1 MKLSQMFENAPE
13 IEIAGLCID
22 SRCAKAND
30 MYFCMEGMVH
40 DGHEF
45 IDDVIEKGVKC
56 IVHSKPVD
64 DMKKGVAYIQ
74 VENVNRTLNRVAS
87 MFYGHPSRKMKVFGV
102 TGTNGKSTITSII
115 RDVYSHFAPCGY
127 IGTISISYG
136 EVTLPPSLTTPDAV
150 LIHKTMKDMVEHGMQ
165 AVALE
170 VSSHGL
176 ELGRVQS
183 VDFDVAVFSNLTY
196 DHLDFHGTIEHY
208 FEAKKKLF
216 TNLKKEGVAVL
227 NADDAY
233 VDQLADATEAV
244 SYTHLTL
251 PTNSLV

>member
-1 MKLSQMFENAPE
+1 
-13 IEIAGLCID
+13 
-22 SRCAKAND
+22 
-30 MYFCMEGMVH
+30 
-40 DGHEF
+40 
-45 IDDVIEKGVKC
+45 
-56 IVHSKPVD
+56 
-64 DMKKGVAYIQ
+64 
-74 VENVNRTLNRVAS
+74 
-87 MFYGHPSRKMKVFGV
+87 
-102 TGTNGKSTITSII
+102 
-115 RDVYSHFAPCGY
+115 
-127 IGTISISYG
+127 
-136 EVTLPPSLTTPDAV
+136 
-150 LIHKTMKDMVEHGMQ
+150 MQ

-233 VDQLADATEAV
+233 VDQLADATEASV
-244 SYTHLTL
+244 VTYGIDNHATYQGGKY
-251 PTNSLV
+251 PD

>member
-1 MKLSQMFENAPE
+1 M
-13 IEIAGLCID
+13 
-22 SRCAKAND
+22 
-30 MYFCMEGMVH
+30 H

-150 LIHKTMKDMVEHGMQ
+150 LIHKTMKDRVEHGMQ
-165 AVALE
+165 AGA
-170 VSSHGL
+170 
-176 ELGRVQS
+176 
-183 VDFDVAVFSNLTY
+183 
-196 DHLDFHGTIEHY
+196 
-208 FEAKKKLF
+208 
-216 TNLKKEGVAVL
+216 
-227 NADDAY
+227 
-233 VDQLADATEAV
+233 
-244 SYTHLTL
+244 
-251 PTNSLV
+251 

>member
-1 MKLSQMFENAPE
+1 
-13 IEIAGLCID
+13 
-22 SRCAKAND
+22 
-30 MYFCMEGMVH
+30 
-40 DGHEF
+40 
-45 IDDVIEKGVKC
+45 
-56 IVHSKPVD
+56 
-64 DMKKGVAYIQ
+64 
-74 VENVNRTLNRVAS
+74 

-136 EVTLPPSLTTPDAV
+136 DVTLPPSLTTPDAV

-216 TNLKKEGVAVL
+216 TNLKKEVECG
-227 NADDAY
+227 
-233 VDQLADATEAV
+233 
-244 SYTHLTL
+244 
-251 PTNSLV
+251 